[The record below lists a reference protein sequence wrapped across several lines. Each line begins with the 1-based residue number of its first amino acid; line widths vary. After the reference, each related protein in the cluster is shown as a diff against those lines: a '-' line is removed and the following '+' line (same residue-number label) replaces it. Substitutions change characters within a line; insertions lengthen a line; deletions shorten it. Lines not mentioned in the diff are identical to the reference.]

1 MITVSKVYDACKNGN
16 VQFLQDFLN
25 SDLYKSSNEVSTNQ
39 MLMLGCMKNQLDIVK
54 CILASHEARKG
65 LDILKEVRELVKITC
80 QQGNFELTKYLL
92 EQPELKDENA
102 DSEAPLMAALYC
114 CSLGHLDILKY
125 IVDSFPDEPL
135 ISRGLQNGNLLV
147 AACEDGHIEVV
158 KYLLES
164 SQLQINFE
172 LEGNQYK
179 LFTSAYDNSQFEVL
193 SYFIVDLD
201 LKKTDSIKEH
211 MAKTFKPEVDNI
223 FNMRDLNKSLKE
235 ELNDNQP
242 HNKKLKV

>member
-1 MITVSKVYDACKNGN
+1 MITVNNVYEACKNGD

-25 SDLYKSSNEVSTNQ
+25 SDLYKYSNQVSTNQ
-39 MLMLGCMKNQLDIVK
+39 MLMLGCMKNQPGIVK
-54 CILASHEARKG
+54 CIFESNEARKG
-65 LDILKEVRELVKITC
+65 IDILKEIRELVKITC
-80 QQGNFELTKYLL
+80 EKGNFELTKYLL
-92 EQPELKDENA
+92 ERPELKDENA

-114 CSLGHLDILKY
+114 CSCGHLEILKY
-125 IVDSFPDEPL
+125 ILSSFPDEPL

-164 SQLQINFE
+164 SKLQINFE

-179 LFTSAYDNSQFEVL
+179 LFTSAYDNNQFEVL
-193 SYFIVDLD
+193 RYFIVDLD
-201 LKKTDSIKEH
+201 WKKTDSIKEY
-211 MAKTFKPEVDNI
+211 MAKKFKPEVDNL
-223 FNMRDLNKSLKE
+223 FNMRELNKYLNE
-235 ELNDNQP
+235 ELNDNLP